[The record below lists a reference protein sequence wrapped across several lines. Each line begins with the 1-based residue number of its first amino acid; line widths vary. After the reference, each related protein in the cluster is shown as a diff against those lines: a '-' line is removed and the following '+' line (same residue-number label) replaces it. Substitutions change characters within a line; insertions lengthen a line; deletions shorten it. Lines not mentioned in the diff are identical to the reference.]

1 MKVLFVHDGPL
12 IRTKEGKQ
20 YHGITLNDKIRQRY
34 LQLGDELRFL
44 IRVRVV
50 PDSEI
55 SKYGK
60 IENEHF
66 SVAECPNSKSIKLYF
81 QNHSKVKKL
90 VRKEVEAADFLIIR
104 LPSAAGNLALQHAKK
119 INKPYL
125 IEVVACPWDV
135 LRNHSWKGKLLAP
148 FKFKRL
154 QKNVIDAPYVM
165 YVTEQFLQKRY
176 PTHGK
181 SIGLSDVE
189 LAPIGDVLV
198 NRNAH
203 IEKREGKLKLTTV
216 SAIDVGYKGHEFV
229 LKALSELRLQGI
241 EMEYHLVGSGS
252 ENRLK
257 NIAKALKIED
267 LLFFHGVKKHAEI
280 FDWYDKMD
288 IYIHPSKT
296 EGLPRT
302 IVEALSR
309 GCFCLG
315 SNVGGIPELV
325 DKNFLFEVG
334 NVGQIVNQ
342 LKSIDKSLLLS
353 QAERNVN
360 RAKDFELPNLESRR
374 TAFYAEFKD
383 YLKTRI

>member
-12 IRTKEGKQ
+12 IRTKEGKN
-20 YHGITLNDKIRQRY
+20 YHGITLNDKIRKRY
-34 LQLGDELRFL
+34 LQLADELRFL

-50 PDSEI
+50 SEAEI
-55 SKYGK
+55 GRYGT

-81 QNHSKVKKL
+81 QNHFKVKKL
-90 VRKEVEAADFLIIR
+90 VEKEVEAADFLIIR

-148 FKFKRL
+148 FKFRRL

-165 YVTEQFLQKRY
+165 YVTEKFLQNRY
-176 PTHGK
+176 PTKGK

-189 LAPIGDVLV
+189 LSPIGDVL
-198 NRNAH
+198 NKRITS
-203 IEKREGKLKLTTV
+203 IEKKVGRLKLTTV
-216 SAIDVGYKGHEFV
+216 GAIDVVYKGHAFV
-229 LKALSELRLQGI
+229 LEAIKELRSVGI
-241 EMEYHLVGSGS
+241 EMEYHLVGGGDSS
-252 ENRLK
+252 RLTSL
-257 NIAKALKIED
+257 AKSLGIED
-267 LLFFHGVKKHAEI
+267 LLFFHGVKKHEEI
-280 FDWYDKMD
+280 FDWYDAMD

-309 GCFCLG
+309 GCLCMG
-315 SNVGGIPELV
+315 SNVGGIPELI
-325 DKNFLFEVG
+325 DSNYLFEVG
-334 NVGQIVNQ
+334 NVQQIVNQ
-342 LKSIDKSLLLS
+342 LKSVDKQQLIE
-353 QAERNVN
+353 QAERNIN
-360 RAKDFELPNLESRR
+360 RAMDFELPRLEAKRA
-374 TAFYAEFKD
+374 AFYTEFKNE
-383 YLKTRI
+383 LIHKV